1 MKRAACL
8 AFAMC
13 LSTFAMAGLAMAGP
27 QEDGQ
32 AVFDKFLADFTSA
45 NPDAVAANFTPDAL
59 FWGTVSRDLISGQD
73 SIRQYFSDAF
83 KRLPGGKA
91 APVGNVSVLMITDD
105 VMAVSGIWQF
115 ERTVEGK
122 SVTNQSRN
130 SITLV
135 RKGGRWLIASF
146 ANSLRPAGQ

>member
-13 LSTFAMAGLAMAGP
+13 LSTFAMAGP

-32 AVFDKFLADFTSA
+32 AVFEKFLGDFTAA
-45 NPDAVAANFTPDAL
+45 NPDAIAAHFTPDAL
-59 FWGTVSRDLISGQD
+59 FWGTNSRDLISGTH

-83 KRLPGGKA
+83 KRLPGAKA
-91 APVGNVSVLMITDD
+91 TPVGRVSALMIADN
-105 VMAVSGIWQF
+105 VMAVSGVWQI

-122 SVTNQSRN
+122 AVSTQSRN
-130 SITLV
+130 SVTLV
-135 RKGGRWLIASF
+135 KRDGRWLIASF
-146 ANSLRPAGQ
+146 ANSPRPVAK